1 MTPYPAVIVI
11 RTKLSRKSKAERIH
25 IRIKHG
31 LDSWSPL
38 LSYLIN
44 WSFII
49 KYRICQRRE
58 KSWVKIYNAGRRKAH
73 QNAWPQIQLTKLQPP
88 FFSTGLWHFGHGFV
102 WSNPIKCF
110 YFISTLLS
118 PKLPHQTWTRGVC
131 FWQTTKTKL
140 YTTWTFYLTQFII
153 LDPYCIPTMR
163 CAGAPFN
170 SLIVFN
176 VRFKQK
182 AFIFLCHMRMLS
194 IE

>member
-49 KYRICQRRE
+49 KYRIWQWRE

-73 QNAWPQIQLTKLQPP
+73 QNARPQIQLTKLQPP

-102 WSNPIKCF
+102 WTVIQLTVSDSSRHFLAQSSHIRHEQGECASDKQLKQNCTPHEHSTSHSSSSSTPIAF
-110 YFISTLLS
+110 HQWGVLGHHLTLL
-118 PKLPHQTWTRGVC
+118 
-131 FWQTTKTKL
+131 
-140 YTTWTFYLTQFII
+140 
-153 LDPYCIPTMR
+153 
-163 CAGAPFN
+163 
-170 SLIVFN
+170 
-176 VRFKQK
+176 
-182 AFIFLCHMRMLS
+182 LS
-194 IE
+194 SM